1 MTTTTLHGYMR
12 SRSICFMAPAVTA
25 SVVHCQR
32 RGQWKKY
39 LAYCV
44 ERTIEENELRSSRVA
59 RPPCLLR
66 QREHVTTSDFGSL
79 CLLLLCPISFN
90 TDSAMFNQES
100 VTMFAAR
107 LPGYGYDNAEV
118 VGPSAYTL
126 RGRDQSVSAATI
138 EHRLISGSIIAA
150 NFERQY

>member
-1 MTTTTLHGYMR
+1 
-12 SRSICFMAPAVTA
+12 
-25 SVVHCQR
+25 
-32 RGQWKKY
+32 
-39 LAYCV
+39 
-44 ERTIEENELRSSRVA
+44 
-59 RPPCLLR
+59 
-66 QREHVTTSDFGSL
+66 
-79 CLLLLCPISFN
+79 
-90 TDSAMFNQES
+90 MFNQES